1 MRLWK
6 ARRRRAAY
14 ARLVAQVS
22 EHDVIWAAEEIV
34 GTAWMTGLTD
44 AESEAATAKRVCAH
58 MRDAAYESY
67 RSAKSE
73 RDLERLSESARELA
87 ASRQALG
94 RVDARCDKLRA
105 FAERE
110 RAAWEQAAWMRTLE
124 VLADRDRLRQ
134 AQSRLAQPE
143 QTAAGRRPAT
153 A

>member
-22 EHDVIWAAEEIV
+22 EHDVIQAAERIV
-34 GTAWMTGLTD
+34 GTAWMAGLAD
-44 AESEAATAKRVCAH
+44 AESQAATAQRVT
-58 MRDAAYESY
+58 
-67 RSAKSE
+67 
-73 RDLERLSESARELA
+73 
-87 ASRQALG
+87 
-94 RVDARCDKLRA
+94 LRA

-110 RAAWEQAAWMRTLE
+110 RAAWEQAEWMRTLE

-134 AQSRLAQPE
+134 AQSRLAQPG